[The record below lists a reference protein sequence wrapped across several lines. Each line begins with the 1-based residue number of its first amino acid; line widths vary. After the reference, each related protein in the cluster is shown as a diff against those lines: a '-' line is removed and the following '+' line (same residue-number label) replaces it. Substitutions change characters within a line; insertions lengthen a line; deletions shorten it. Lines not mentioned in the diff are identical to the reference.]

1 MRRRRLRTHL
11 TAYLFLLPGLALL
24 TLWLVVPMVSAL
36 NISLRDWNILPGT
49 RSPFIGLA
57 NYLRALQD
65 AAFWRALANTGQFA
79 VVTVAGQLLLGLT
92 AALMIDAL
100 PVGKVFF
107 RTLYYLPVVTSWVVV
122 SLLFKF
128 LFNASES
135 GLVNYVLVNVL
146 HVVAEPVRWL
156 TEASTAFV
164 VIDALGIW
172 KGVGFAMIIFLAA
185 LQTIPPE
192 LFQVA
197 AIDGADGRQV
207 LRYVLLPMLLPTTA
221 LVAVLLTIGAFQ
233 VYVPVALITGGGPL
247 HRTEVVVS
255 YLYNTAFQDL
265 RFGYSAAQA
274 YILASIVFVIGRLQL
289 RVTSGSGD
297 PVRP

>member
-36 NISLRDWNILPGT
+36 NISLRDWNILPGA

-57 NYLRALQD
+57 NYLRALHD

-135 GLVNYVLVNVL
+135 ELVNYVLVNVL

>member
-49 RSPFIGLA
+49 RSPFIGLE
-57 NYLRALQD
+57 NYLRASHD

-100 PVGKVFF
+100 PVGRVFF

-128 LFNASES
+128 LFNASQS

-207 LRYVLLPMLLPTTA
+207 LRYVLLPMLLPTMA
-221 LVAVLLTIGAFQ
+221 LVTVLLTIGAFQ

-289 RVTSGSGD
+289 RLSRGSGD